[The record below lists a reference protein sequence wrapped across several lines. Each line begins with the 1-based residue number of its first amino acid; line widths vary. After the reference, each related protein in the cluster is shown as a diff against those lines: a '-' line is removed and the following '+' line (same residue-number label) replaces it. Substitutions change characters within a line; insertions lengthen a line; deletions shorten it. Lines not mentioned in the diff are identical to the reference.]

1 LKTWGR
7 DDLMLTKISL
17 QAEGGAPIEFENEDQ
32 SKISCPDNCMVAFC
46 KGSFPPPPPPPEAP
60 ENDGGTID
68 DEDSS
73 GPAEPDSPF
82 PDMHLYN
89 CAKLSAEEKDEMKRL
104 SCKTT
109 AI

>member
-1 LKTWGR
+1 
-7 DDLMLTKISL
+7 L

-68 DEDSS
+68 DED
-73 GPAEPDSPF
+73 
-82 PDMHLYN
+82 
-89 CAKLSAEEKDEMKRL
+89 R
-104 SCKTT
+104 
-109 AI
+109 